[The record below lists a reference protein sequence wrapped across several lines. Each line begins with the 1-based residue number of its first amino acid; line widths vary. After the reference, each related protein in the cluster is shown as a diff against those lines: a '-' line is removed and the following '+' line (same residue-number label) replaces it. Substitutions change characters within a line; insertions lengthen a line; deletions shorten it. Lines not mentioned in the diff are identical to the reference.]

1 MNPEN
6 AFRIEPKTKAKLRDI
21 DPGFHGKHTD
31 KESAAVE
38 LAKNEERIR
47 ALQYRLYASCKNAV
61 LIILQGM
68 DASGK
73 DGTVAHVFSAMNP
86 QGVIVAAFK
95 EPTPEE
101 QAHDFLW
108 RVHNRVPA
116 RGMVGI
122 FNRSQYEEV
131 LVTRVHHLVP
141 QEVWSKRYDRINEFE
156 KTLVESGSV
165 HLLKFYL
172 HISEDEQLERLKKRL
187 EDPTRHWKITEAD
200 FEERR
205 LWPAYIEAYED
216 IFHKTS
222 TSYAPWYIIPANHK
236 WFRNLAVSSIVVDA
250 MESLHLELPPPKVDI
265 EALKRKYLER
275 RA

>member
-1 MNPEN
+1 MNPSS
-6 AFRIEPKTKAKLRDI
+6 AFRVEPKSKVKLRDI

-38 LAKNEERIR
+38 LAKNEERMR
-47 ALQYRLYASCKNAV
+47 ALQYRLYASSKNAV
-61 LIILQGM
+61 LIILQGV

-86 QGVIVAAFK
+86 QGVIVASFK
-95 EPTPEE
+95 EPTAEE

-108 RVHNRVPA
+108 RVHKRVPA
-116 RGMVGI
+116 RGLVGI
-122 FNRSQYEEV
+122 FNRSQYDEV
-131 LVTRVHHLVP
+131 LVTRVHHLLP
-141 QEVWSKRYDRINEFE
+141 QEVWSKRYDHINDFE
-156 KTLVESGSV
+156 KNLVESGSTRV
-165 HLLKFYL
+165 LKFYL

-205 LWPAYIEAYED
+205 LWPAYIEAYEE
-216 IFHKTS
+216 IFHQTS
-222 TSYAPWYIIPANHK
+222 TADAPWYIIPANHK

-265 EALKRKYLER
+265 EALKRKYLEGR
-275 RA
+275 P